1 MHKTGE
7 KKAYYRLKTE
17 RKIDFNQFVDRI
29 SSHNSGISR
38 GEAIRVLMHATDTLA
53 ELLAEGYSV
62 TIDEM
67 GTFKATVGLVEDK
80 EMDSFEEGTPK
91 LNARSLRIDGVN
103 FQADKKLIVNVD
115 KRCELKRAGVSKL
128 RRSPFTKE
136 DLGVSIVTWCHESEA
151 LHGTYRPFAYG
162 GGKGTARV
170 RKRRGIGHHLN
181 RPPCRQG
188 VCKAHGRIGAKHVAT
203 KAIVTCSFE
212 TLLTCSILLVFA
224 PKTIFDQ

>member
-1 MHKTGE
+1 MARYIKQELPDLRRTGE

-17 RKIDFNQFVDRI
+17 QKIDFHQFIDRI

-38 GEAIRVLMHATDTLA
+38 GEAFRVLMHATDTLA

-62 TIDEM
+62 TIDDM

-136 DLGVSIVTWCHESEA
+136 ERLQKALEFLSSHGAMRVKHYMELTGLSHTVAVKELREFERDASSGITSIGRLASKV
-151 LHGTYRPFAYG
+151 Y
-162 GGKGTARV
+162 V
-170 RKRRGIGHHLN
+170 RRM
-181 RPPCRQG
+181 
-188 VCKAHGRIGAKHVAT
+188 
-203 KAIVTCSFE
+203 E
-212 TLLTCSILLVFA
+212 E
-224 PKTIFDQ
+224 

>member
-1 MHKTGE
+1 MAKYIKQELPDLHKTGE

-136 DLGVSIVTWCHESEA
+136 ERLQKALEFLSSHGAMRVKHYMELTGLSHTVAVKELREFERDASSGITSIGRLASKV
-151 LHGTYRPFAYG
+151 Y
-162 GGKGTARV
+162 V
-170 RKRRGIGHHLN
+170 RRM
-181 RPPCRQG
+181 
-188 VCKAHGRIGAKHVAT
+188 
-203 KAIVTCSFE
+203 E
-212 TLLTCSILLVFA
+212 E
-224 PKTIFDQ
+224 

>member
-1 MHKTGE
+1 MAKYIKQELPDLHKTGE

-62 TIDEM
+62 TIDDM

-91 LNARSLRIDGVN
+91 LNARSLKIDGVS

-136 DLGVSIVTWCHESEA
+136 ERLQKALEFLSSHGAMRVKHYMELTGLSHTVAVKELREFEKDAASGITSIGRLA
-151 LHGTYRPFAYG
+151 
-162 GGKGTARV
+162 GKVYV
-170 RKRRGIGHHLN
+170 RRM
-181 RPPCRQG
+181 
-188 VCKAHGRIGAKHVAT
+188 
-203 KAIVTCSFE
+203 E
-212 TLLTCSILLVFA
+212 E
-224 PKTIFDQ
+224 

>member
-1 MHKTGE
+1 MAKYIKQELPDLHKTGE

-136 DLGVSIVTWCHESEA
+136 ERLQKALEFLSSRGAMRVKHYMEFTGLSHTVAVKELREFEKDAASGITSIGRLA
-151 LHGTYRPFAYG
+151 
-162 GGKGTARV
+162 GKVYV
-170 RKRRGIGHHLN
+170 RRM
-181 RPPCRQG
+181 
-188 VCKAHGRIGAKHVAT
+188 
-203 KAIVTCSFE
+203 E
-212 TLLTCSILLVFA
+212 E
-224 PKTIFDQ
+224 

>member
-62 TIDEM
+62 TIDDM

-91 LNARSLRIDGVN
+91 LNARSLKIDGVS

-115 KRCELKRAGVSKL
+115 KRCDLKRAGTSRL
-128 RRSPFTKE
+128 CRSPFNKE
-136 DLGVSIVTWCHESEA
+136 ERLQKALEFLKSHGAMKVKHYMELTGLSHTVAVKELREFEKDAASGITSIGRLA
-151 LHGTYRPFAYG
+151 
-162 GGKGTARV
+162 GKVYV
-170 RKRRGIGHHLN
+170 RRM
-181 RPPCRQG
+181 
-188 VCKAHGRIGAKHVAT
+188 
-203 KAIVTCSFE
+203 E
-212 TLLTCSILLVFA
+212 E
-224 PKTIFDQ
+224 

>member
-1 MHKTGE
+1 MAKYIKQELPDLHKTGE

-136 DLGVSIVTWCHESEA
+136 ERLQKALEFLSSHGAMRVKHYMELTGLSHTVAVKELREFERDAASGITSIGRLA
-151 LHGTYRPFAYG
+151 
-162 GGKGTARV
+162 GKVYV
-170 RKRRGIGHHLN
+170 RRM
-181 RPPCRQG
+181 
-188 VCKAHGRIGAKHVAT
+188 
-203 KAIVTCSFE
+203 E
-212 TLLTCSILLVFA
+212 E
-224 PKTIFDQ
+224 